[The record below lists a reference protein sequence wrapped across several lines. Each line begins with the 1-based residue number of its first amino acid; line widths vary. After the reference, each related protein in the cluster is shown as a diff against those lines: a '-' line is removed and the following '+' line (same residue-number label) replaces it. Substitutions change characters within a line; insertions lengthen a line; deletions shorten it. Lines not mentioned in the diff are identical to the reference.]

1 MHECIQRARQAGA
14 SALILHTSALMRAAI
29 RLYQRLG
36 FVRAPELD
44 EEPLPGLASLGFRF
58 DLGRRPG

>member
-1 MHECIQRARQAGA
+1 
-14 SALILHTSALMRAAI
+14 MRAAI